1 MGRPTKRVVIID
13 NGGANVS
20 SLRFAL
26 ERLGSSPRL
35 STSPEEIRS
44 ATHVLLPGVGAAGN
58 AMERLRASDLDT
70 AIRSLDQPVL
80 GICLGMQLLYEASD
94 EGEAECLGVFAG
106 KARCLV
112 PTPDLRVPHM
122 GWNQLV
128 LTAPSPLLAGVESGD
143 HVYFMHSFALPA
155 GPETRAVADYGETF
169 SAAVQRENFFATQ
182 FHPERSGATGARI
195 LANFLSL

>member
-1 MGRPTKRVVIID
+1 MGRPTQRVVIVD
-13 NGGANVS
+13 NGGANIS

-35 STSPEEIRS
+35 SASRKEIRS
-44 ATHVLLPGVGAAGN
+44 ATHVLLPGVGAARN

-70 AIRSLDQPVL
+70 AIRSLDQPML
-80 GICLGMQLLYEASD
+80 GICLGMQLLYEASA
-94 EGEAECLGVFAG
+94 EGDTECLGVFAG
-106 KARCLV
+106 KARCLAQA
-112 PTPDLRVPHM
+112 PELPVPHM
-122 GWNQLV
+122 GWNELV
-128 LTAPSPLLAGVESGD
+128 VTAPSPLLAGIQSGS

-155 GPETRAVADYGETF
+155 GPETRAVADYGGTF

-182 FHPERSGATGARI
+182 FHPERSGVAGARI